1 MFEEG
6 IVYKGDV
13 KRIKKVMDRASQG
26 EKLTIGFIGGSITQG
41 SVATEPSRCY
51 AYRVYQW
58 FVDNIP
64 QAEFTY
70 VNAGIGGTTS
80 HFGVARC
87 EEDLLGY
94 DPDFVITEFSV
105 NDDNSLFYRET
116 YEGLLRRIYLHKNK
130 PAVLVLHNVF
140 YDTGTN
146 AEDQHRVLGQ
156 YYHIPCLSMKTSI
169 YQSVASGAIPV
180 RDITPDD
187 LHPNDKGHELLAR
200 LVTYFLDRV
209 QTGIIKPLENND
221 GGDCDSCKHPCRPI
235 MPNAMTVNAY
245 EKAYRLRAGSESAIS
260 GFLHDTAPQCH
271 ITDTFK
277 KGFIGRENGDYV
289 EFKVTA
295 TEIAVQYRKSMKHP
309 ACVARVTIDNESRYI
324 LDGNFNETWGD
335 KTEIALC
342 MVHGEKKEHTVRVE
356 IVDGGLDKTPFYLVS
371 LIIA

>member
-6 IVYKGDV
+6 IAYKGDV
-13 KRIKKVMDRASQG
+13 KRIKKLLERAEQG

-41 SVATEPSRCY
+41 SVATEPTGCY

-58 FVDNIP
+58 FVDNFP
-64 QAEFTY
+64 KSEFKY

-87 EEDLLGY
+87 EDDLLKFN
-94 DPDFVITEFSV
+94 PDFIITEFSV

-116 YEGLLRRIYLHKNK
+116 YEGLVRRIYQHESK
-130 PAVLVLHNVF
+130 PAMLILHNVF
-140 YDTGTN
+140 YDSGTN
-146 AEDQHRVLGQ
+146 AQDQHQVLGQ

-169 YQSVASGAIPV
+169 YQSVVSGAIPV

-187 LHPNDKGHELLAR
+187 LHPNDKGHDLLAR

-209 QTGIIKPLENND
+209 QTGLIKPMENND
-221 GGDCDSCKHPCRPI
+221 GGDCDTCKQPCKP
-235 MPNAMTVNAY
+235 MLPNPVTPNAY
-245 EKAYRLRAGSESAIS
+245 EKAYRMQAGTESAIH
-260 GFLHDTAPQCH
+260 GFVHDTEEQYH

-295 TEIAVQYRKSMKHP
+295 TEIAVQYRKSKTHP
-309 ACVARVTIDNESRYI
+309 ACRAYVTVDGGAPVM
-324 LDGNFNETWGD
+324 LDANFMETWGD
-335 KTEIALC
+335 KTEITICLL
-342 MVHGEKKEHTVRVE
+342 HGEKKEHTVRVE
-356 IVDGGLDKTPFYLVS
+356 VVDGGLDKVPFYLVS
-371 LIIA
+371 LIVA